1 MGLRVDK
8 QYYAKEVDCQLVPD
22 KRLDCMRLLS
32 AALVHLDGLKSFFVC
47 FRFLKENLFLKSH
60 VKEMFFLS

>member
-22 KRLDCMRLLS
+22 ERLDCMRLLS
-32 AALVHLDGLKSFFVC
+32 AALVHLDGL
-47 FRFLKENLFLKSH
+47 NLFLCVSG
-60 VKEMFFLS
+60 S